1 VVEEEEGIEV
11 IQRLGGDAA
20 PEADPRAVAR
30 GDGGDDVL
38 QFPFLHASSSPGR
51 DNAAGPWS
59 PGEPRW
65 LDAVLLGR
73 VTYQLF
79 ADYWPSST
87 DPEARALNDLP
98 KIVFSRTLEK
108 VEWRNSRL
116 VREDAAGEVTRLK
129 GQRGKDLALFGSADL
144 ASTFTRL
151 GLIDEYRILVAPVVL
166 GAGHPMFKDVEGR
179 FGLRLSEAETFGS
192 GVVMLRYRPA

>member
-1 VVEEEEGIEV
+1 VRNLFWQMMVSLDGFMEGPNRELDWHVVDEDFDRYGA
-11 IQRLGGDAA
+11 QML
-20 PEADPRAVAR
+20 
-30 GDGGDDVL
+30 
-38 QFPFLHASSSPGR
+38 ASI
-51 DNAAGPWS
+51 
-59 PGEPRW
+59 
-65 LDAVLLGR
+65 DAVLLGR

-87 DPEARALNDLP
+87 DPEARAMNDLP

-108 VEWRNSRL
+108 VEWRNSWL
-116 VREDAAGEVTRLK
+116 VREDAAGEVARLK